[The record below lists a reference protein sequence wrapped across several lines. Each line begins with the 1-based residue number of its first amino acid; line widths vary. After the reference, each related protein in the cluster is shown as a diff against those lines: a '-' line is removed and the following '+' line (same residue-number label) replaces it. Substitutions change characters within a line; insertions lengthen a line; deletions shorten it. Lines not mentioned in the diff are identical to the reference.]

1 VEVRYGSIVFLTLS
15 TRTLLVCL
23 HARGRTHAPPSLVW
37 QLCGRTLR
45 VDHVENYR
53 LPKHLAE
60 KEAKKNGS
68 DTVQPISAVQ
78 AGHAYQG
85 TELASQF
92 TLEQGQDLF
101 ALRPPPSTSQRQEGP
116 IDPSNGDDKDV
127 TRRESK
133 ARKKDKEAKRMAK
146 EKRRQERHAKRTER
160 EERRRQRRAQSM
172 ISSTAAGGDDVD
184 SDRHKQH
191 GRRRHDDS
199 SESSGSDDSDAS
211 RRKPKRRK
219 HA

>member
-1 VEVRYGSIVFLTLS
+1 MTSEVRCGSIVFLTLS
-15 TRTLLVCL
+15 IHILLVCW
-23 HARGRTHAPPSLVW
+23 HARARTRPPSLVW

-60 KEAKKNGS
+60 KEAEKNGS

-101 ALRPPPSTSQRQEGP
+101 APRPPPSTSQRQEGP
-116 IDPSNGDDKDV
+116 INPSNGDDKDV

-146 EKRRQERHAKRTER
+146 ERRRQERHAKRT
-160 EERRRQRRAQSM
+160 ERRRQRRAQSM

-184 SDRHKQH
+184 SDRHKRH

-199 SESSGSDDSDAS
+199 SDSSGSDDSDAS